1 MSSTNKTTHY
11 ELSQFIG
18 TDKPAWL
25 NDYNTDMGKIDTGIN
40 GAQSTANTADGKAT
54 TNATSIGTLANLT
67 TDVQTDLV
75 SAINEVDGH
84 ADTAQGT
91 ANSASNTAN
100 AASAGVT
107 SLSNYLTMTTFTTP
121 TATISAGATY
131 WVNEIG
137 CAANTS
143 GSLGKIYGRIYM
155 SSTING
161 TVTITFA
168 TPLRPTSE
176 ITINGGLL
184 VFWGAPGEDANIP
197 TSASFTIA
205 TDGTCTVEL
214 NVNASR
220 QYRLFFINSVIFATD
235 FGDLPQPN

>member
-11 ELSQFIG
+11 ELSQFLG

-25 NDYNTDMGKIDTGIN
+25 NDYNADMSKIDSGIN
-40 GAQSTANTADGKAT
+40 TAQSTATSADGKAT
-54 TNATSIGTLANLT
+54 TNATAIGTLSSLT
-67 TDVQTDLV
+67 TDVKTDIV

-84 ADTAQGT
+84 ADTAQAT

-100 AASAGVT
+100 SASTSVT
-107 SLSNYLTMTTFTTP
+107 NLTNYLTMNTFTTP

-131 WVNEIG
+131 WVNELG
-137 CAANTS
+137 CASNAS
-143 GSLGKIYGRIYM
+143 GSLGKVYGRIFM

-161 TVTITFA
+161 TVTVTFA
-168 TPLRPTSE
+168 TPLRPTSN

-184 VFWGAPGEDANIP
+184 VFWGAQGQDANIP
-197 TSASFTIA
+197 TSTSFTIA
-205 TDGTCTVEL
+205 TDGTCTVSL
-214 NVNASR
+214 SVNANQ